1 MGEGKLRG
9 RWERSCGWICLDRL
23 AGLVWDGLE
32 MRFPFPKM
40 KVVPWVVPL
49 LVVVAGVAVGE
60 FRVFTKEQRHA
71 AVGAVSGMRPDFRR
85 TFRDAGQFDAKKE
98 PSGFDWLGTQEE
110 PGQTF
115 DQYVATRP
123 NLPGSVR
130 KKLYVLPIGTFEK
143 GVAPDLEKLKAYTAA
158 YYHPM
163 PVEMLPVVA
172 DAEVPA
178 KSRINPQSRKTQWL
192 SPDILRWLPRKLP
205 ADAYAMIAVTMTDLY
220 PEESWNFVFG
230 QASLM
235 ERVGVF
241 SFARYQPSWANEPA
255 GEGTETLVLG
265 RAAKVL
271 THEMG
276 HMFGIRHCIHYE
288 CNMGGVNHLAEAD
301 AAPMHL
307 CPVCLRKLYH
317 AVRFDP
323 AERYEAL
330 EKFYGEN
337 GFKAEEAWAGKEAR
351 EIRAER

>member
-1 MGEGKLRG
+1 L
-9 RWERSCGWICLDRL
+9 
-23 AGLVWDGLE
+23 
-32 MRFPFPKM
+32 
-40 KVVPWVVPL
+40 
-49 LVVVAGVAVGE
+49 
-60 FRVFTKEQRHA
+60 
-71 AVGAVSGMRPDFRR
+71 
-85 TFRDAGQFDAKKE
+85 
-98 PSGFDWLGTQEE
+98 DWLGAHEE

-115 DQYVATRP
+115 DQYAASRP

-130 KKLYVLPIGTFEK
+130 KKLYVLPIGSFEK

-158 YYHPM
+158 YFHPM
-163 PVEMLPVVA
+163 PVEMLPVA
-172 DAEVPA
+172 ANTEVPA
-178 KSRINPQSRKTQWL
+178 KVRTNSLSGRKQWL
-192 SPDILRWLPRKLP
+192 STDILRWLPRKLP

-241 SFARYQPSWANEPA
+241 SFARYHPSWTNQPA
-255 GEGTETLVLG
+255 GDGTEKLVLG

-276 HMFGIRHCIHYE
+276 HMFGIRHCIYHE

-330 EKFYGEN
+330 EKFYGAN
-337 GFKAEEAWAGKEAR
+337 GFKEEEKWVAKEAAA
-351 EIRAER
+351 IRAAKK